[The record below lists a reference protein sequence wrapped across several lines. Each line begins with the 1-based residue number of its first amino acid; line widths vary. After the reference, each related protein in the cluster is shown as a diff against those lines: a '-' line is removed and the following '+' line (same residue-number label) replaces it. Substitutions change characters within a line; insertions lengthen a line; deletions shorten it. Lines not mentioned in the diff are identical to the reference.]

1 MLKQLHH
8 SSVWPPEGS
17 LAEADD
23 AEFDQSTMHE
33 LENELENELELEH
46 SGRPGRFTETPKRSS
61 QRSSLSTSHAST
73 SDTDDEEE
81 TSDEEYAEHGD
92 REGDAASAVAREGEA
107 AAVGATAASG
117 ELRASGEG
125 RGKQRGKRTK
135 GAATSPAAASPK
147 MARTLEE
154 FTPTLVVS
162 PNVSHKK
169 ADKHDEAAPS
179 PTDAHEPTA
188 VEGAAATTATADGT
202 KAAPS
207 AKSNAPQ
214 GPRKEIDVFGEDSP
228 QQAEPTDEAAEAG
241 PPPPMKLFGI
251 PLPPMLGLKCM
262 YTKCTTR
269 QASTD
274 REAFLLFVCVISQ
287 PTCPRSLSSSH
298 RYH

>member
-1 MLKQLHH
+1 VLKQLHH

-92 REGDAASAVAREGEA
+92 REGDAASA
-107 AAVGATAASG
+107 
-117 ELRASGEG
+117 
-125 RGKQRGKRTK
+125 
-135 GAATSPAAASPK
+135 
-147 MARTLEE
+147 
-154 FTPTLVVS
+154 VVS

-274 REAFLLFVCVISQ
+274 REAFLLCV
-287 PTCPRSLSSSH
+287 
-298 RYH
+298 